1 MELRE
6 RTSGQ
11 IVIVDVRGPVPTD
24 VDAQNVLRDRLRA
37 LVEHGYKFI
46 LLNVA
51 DLTYVD
57 SVWLG
62 AIVQGYSSAIRHGGA
77 LKLLHVTN
85 RFRELLRIT
94 KLDKVIDSYES
105 EEAATASFAVGKRGK

>member
-1 MELRE
+1 LELRE

-11 IVIVDVRGPVPTD
+11 VVIVDVHGPLPTD
-24 VDAQNVLRDRLRA
+24 VDAQAVLRERLRA

-62 AIVQGYSSAIRHGGA
+62 AIVQGYTSAIRHGGA
-77 LKLLHVTN
+77 LKLVHATKRL
-85 RFRELLRIT
+85 RELLRIT
-94 KLDKVIDSYES
+94 KLDKVIDSYDTED
-105 EEAATASFAVGKRGK
+105 AATASFKKL